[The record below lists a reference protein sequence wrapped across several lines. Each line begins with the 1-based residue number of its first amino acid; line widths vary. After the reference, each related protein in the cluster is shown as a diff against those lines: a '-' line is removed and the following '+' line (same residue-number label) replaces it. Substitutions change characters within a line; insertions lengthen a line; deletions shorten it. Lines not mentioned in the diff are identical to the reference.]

1 MICGFLWMKGGIW
14 ETNCQLH
21 KTGTGRD
28 GRETRLPLC
37 HKKTT
42 WQIICWEIGGVLL
55 KTPHMTLKQY
65 ALGNIDSDHIW
76 SIFKKI

>member
-1 MICGFLWMKGGIW
+1 MTPTVWLIYNDWNAVQGVC
-14 ETNCQLH
+14 
-21 KTGTGRD
+21 
-28 GRETRLPLC
+28 
-37 HKKTT
+37 TT
-42 WQIICWEIGGVLL
+42 AEDCACYLVENGGVLL

>member
-1 MICGFLWMKGGIW
+1 MDERRYLGDELPASQNWD
-14 ETNCQLH
+14 
-21 KTGTGRD
+21 GTGWE
-28 GRETRLPLC
+28 RETRLPLC